1 MSIQNYSNIDNINLR
16 KETEGK
22 ILSDKELLIIS
33 KGEKEIIKFGEN
45 FDDLM
50 EVSLYDINN
59 NLLPQKSGNN
69 VAYIKSGD
77 IKNYIYNVSNK
88 TGQQEIAIN
97 AEKLLNDLGFTNG
110 IFKLNINFVRNKIGS
125 ENVLTRVWVQEISP
139 SREEIRIIPLK
150 TSDTIINTKTNRQ
163 FKNLKKL
170 NKDFATVKSN
180 ILKSLDTFVS
190 NAAIYTKIDD
200 YIVAKFGKDYITTLA
215 KDFGITATTFE
226 NKKKEIIT
234 NFQLSVKNY
243 LSNKEWD
250 ILTTTFGKTITD
262 TTKIFVDS
270 EIYDTETILNTI
282 NVILSKCIEKT
293 FKDIKVREIKLESL
307 ELQFQDAK
315 LNVVTQD
322 SLGDFKIFEEKK
334 VSTYTS
340 TDFIFPSLLTIPTPA
355 GTPAAG
361 TILRNY
367 CVGYDAWTTYADG
380 NGGKIEELVTKNS
393 IGCGYTGGGS
403 GGSGGGGGG
412 GGKSEGGTGGNGPG
426 DGSTMR

>member
-16 KETEGK
+16 KDTEGK

-150 TSDTIINTKTNRQ
+150 TSNTIINAKTNRQ
-163 FKNLKKL
+163 FRNLKKL

-200 YIVAKFGKDYITTLA
+200 YIVAKFGKDYIPTLA
-215 KDFGITATTFE
+215 KDFGISGPTFE
-226 NKKKEIIT
+226 SKKKEIIT

-315 LNVVTQD
+315 LNIITQD

-340 TDFIFPSLLTIPTPA
+340 TEFIFPSLLKIPLPPNTPA
-355 GTPAAG
+355 EG
-361 TILRNY
+361 TILKNY
-367 CVGYDAWTTYADG
+367 CVGYDAWSTYADG
-380 NGGKIEELVTKNS
+380 KGGTYDSLVTKNS

-403 GGSGGGGGG
+403 GGSGGGGG
-412 GGKSEGGTGGNGPG
+412 KNEGGTGGNEPG
-426 DGSTMR
+426 DGRRTRQK

>member
-16 KETEGK
+16 KDTEGK

-150 TSDTIINTKTNRQ
+150 TSNTIINAKTNRQ
-163 FKNLKKL
+163 FRNLKKL

-200 YIVAKFGKDYITTLA
+200 YIVAKFGKDYIPTLA
-215 KDFGITATTFE
+215 KDFGISGPTFE
-226 NKKKEIIT
+226 SKKKEIIT

-282 NVILSKCIEKT
+282 NVILSKCIEKA

-315 LNVVTQD
+315 LNIITQD

-340 TDFIFPSLLTIPTPA
+340 TEFIFPSLLKIPLPPNTPA
-355 GTPAAG
+355 EG
-361 TILRNY
+361 TILKNY
-367 CVGYDAWTTYADG
+367 CVGYDAWSTYADG
-380 NGGKIEELVTKNS
+380 KGGTYDSLVTKNS

-403 GGSGGGGGG
+403 GGSGGGGG
-412 GGKSEGGTGGNGPG
+412 KSEGGTGGNGPG
-426 DGSTMR
+426 DGRRMR

>member
-150 TSDTIINTKTNRQ
+150 TSNTIINTKTNRQ
-163 FKNLKKL
+163 FRNLKKL

-200 YIVAKFGKDYITTLA
+200 YIVAKFGKDYIPTLA

-334 VSTYTS
+334 ISTYTS

-380 NGGKIEELVTKNS
+380 KGGSYDSLVTKNS
-393 IGCGYTGGGS
+393 IGCGYTGGS
-403 GGSGGGGGG
+403 TGGGCGGG
-412 GGKSEGGTGGNGPG
+412 GGKSEGGTGGNTPG
-426 DGSTMR
+426 DGRRYK